1 MAIKL
6 VSSVLCNACLAV
18 LLHIF
23 DKKTAFGKTKYAL
36 KQLIIGLIFGA
47 IAVFSST
54 SMGGVDIGGAIM
66 NVRDSSPLCAG
77 LIFGA
82 PAGIIAGFVGG
93 IYRYVAVFFRL
104 AGEYTQIAC
113 SVSTV
118 IAGFI
123 AALLRKFMFENKK
136 PTWLYGV
143 GLAMIC
149 EVLHMLMIFFTNMN
163 DVSTAFRYVQKCTV
177 PMVVGNGVAV
187 GLAIIGVSL
196 FSYEN
201 KKQKKLKKPISQTFS
216 LWLLVCIIIAFI
228 STSIF
233 TSFLQTEMSESQTE
247 EVIRTNLSDV
257 YKDISDASDE
267 NLLIKTDKIRQ
278 EYLAGEDVNVLAQKY
293 NVIEVNI
300 IGENGKII
308 KTNNTP
314 YLGYDMA
321 SGEQSAEFLVL
332 LNSDKTEYV
341 QDYRPTSY
349 DNKTYRKYGAL
360 KLSDG
365 GFLQVGYDASQFR
378 ADIDEFVGKVAKNRH
393 VGKNGFITICDENF
407 DIVTEN
413 SKNSGKNLSEIGI
426 DLELEKT
433 SDGNIFEIEING
445 KQHLCAYEFVE
456 GYYIIGA
463 MPSSEAMHM
472 KNVSVYVSIFMEII
486 IFAVLFLLIYIL
498 IKKII
503 IDNIKR
509 INHSLSEIT
518 DGNLNV
524 TVDVRSNEE
533 FASLSDDI
541 NSTVNTLKNYIAEAA
556 ARIDK
561 ELEFAKQIQYSSLPS
576 GFPERNEFELYAM
589 MDTAKE
595 VGGDFY
601 DFYML
606 DKSHVAFLVADVSGK
621 GIPAAMFMMK
631 AKTIIK
637 DLAENGLEPD
647 EIFTSANEKLCEN
660 NDAGM
665 FVTAWLGILSLETG
679 NLRFA
684 NAGHNPPLIKIGNG
698 DFEYLKAR
706 SGLVLAG
713 MEGIKYRKNEIKLMP
728 GDKIYLY
735 TDGVTEATDINN
747 QLYGE
752 KRLLSLVDNAGD
764 VSPQTLCD
772 LVIKGVD
779 SFVGDAPQF
788 DDITMLSVSLNGLV
802 CENSVCVK
810 VCESSRKTVNAFCD
824 SLISKLEIVLKN
836 ANRIRIIFDEVF
848 ENILSYS
855 KATVVDISY
864 RVENKKLLLTFEDN
878 GIKYNP
884 TLSEA
889 PDVTLSA
896 EEREIGGLGI
906 FMVKKMT
913 ENMEYSYENNKNIL
927 NLLISLE

>member
-6 VSSVLCNACLAV
+6 VTSVLCNACLAV

-23 DKKTAFGKTKYAL
+23 EKRTTFGKIKYAVR
-36 KQLIIGLIFGA
+36 QLVYGIVFGA
-47 IAVFSST
+47 VAVFSST

-82 PAGIIAGFVGG
+82 PAGIIAGFIGG
-93 IYRYVAVFFRL
+93 IYRYVAVLWGL
-104 AGEYTQIAC
+104 AGEYTRVAC
-113 SVSTV
+113 SVST
-118 IAGFI
+118 ILAGFI
-123 AALLRKFMFENKK
+123 AALLRRFMFENKK
-136 PTWLYGV
+136 PTWVYGV
-143 GLAMIC
+143 GIAMIC
-149 EVLHMLMIFFTNMN
+149 EVMHMLMIFFTNMN
-163 DVSTAFRYVQKCTV
+163 DVSTAFSYVQECTV
-177 PMVVGNGVAV
+177 PMVVGNGIAV
-187 GLAIIGVSL
+187 GLAIKGVSL
-196 FSYEN
+196 FTYEN
-201 KKQKKLKKPISQTFS
+201 KKSHKSKKPISQTFS
-216 LWLLVCIIIAFI
+216 VWLLVCIVIAFI

-233 TSFLQTEMSESQTE
+233 TSVLQTKMSESETE
-247 EVIRTNLSDV
+247 EVIRTNLNDV

-267 NLLIKTDKIRQ
+267 NLLEKTDKIRQ
-278 EYLAGEDVNVLAQKY
+278 EYLAGEDVSVLAEKY

-300 IGENGKII
+300 IGENGTII
-308 KTNNTP
+308 KTNNTQ

-360 KLSDG
+360 KLSEG

-393 VGKNGFITICDENF
+393 VGNSGFITICDESFN
-407 DIVTEN
+407 IVTEN
-413 SKNSGKNLSEIGI
+413 IENSGKNLSEIGF
-426 DLELEKT
+426 DLELDKT
-433 SDGNIFEIEING
+433 SDGNIFETEINN
-445 KQHLCAYEFVE
+445 KQYLCAYKFVE

-463 MPSSEAMHM
+463 MPLGEAMHM

-486 IFAVLFLLIYIL
+486 IFAVLFVLIYFL

-503 IDNIKR
+503 IDNIKK
-509 INHSLSEIT
+509 INISLAQIT

-524 TVDVRSNEE
+524 TVDVRSNQE

-541 NSTVNTLKNYIAEAA
+541 NSTVSTLKNYIAEAA

-576 GFPERNEFELYAM
+576 AFPERNEFEIFAM

-606 DKSHVAFLVADVSGK
+606 GDSSLAFLVADVSGK

-637 DLAENGLEPD
+637 DLAESGLEPD
-647 EIFTSANEKLCEN
+647 EIFTTANEKLCDN
-660 NDAGM
+660 NEAGM
-665 FVTAWLGILSLETG
+665 FVTSWLGILDLKTG

-684 NAGHNPPLIKIGNG
+684 NAGHNPPLIKRGNG
-698 DFEYLKAR
+698 SFEYLKAK

-713 MEGIKYRKNEIKLMP
+713 MEGIRYRKNELQLLP
-728 GDKIYLY
+728 GDRIYLY

-752 KRLLSLVDNAGD
+752 NRLSVLLNNAGD
-764 VSPQTLCD
+764 VSPEKLCD
-772 LVIKGVD
+772 LVMKDVD

-788 DDITMLSVSLNGLV
+788 DDITMLGLSVKALV
-802 CENSVCVK
+802 GENSISVIAD
-810 VCESSRKTVNAFCD
+810 ETSRNAVNSF
-824 SLISKLEIVLKN
+824 SENLISKLEIVLKN
-836 ANRIRIIFDEVF
+836 ANRIHIIFDEIF
-848 ENILSYS
+848 ENILCYS
-855 KATVVDISY
+855 KATVTAISY
-864 RVENKKLLLTFEDN
+864 RVENSKLVLTFEDN
-878 GIKYNP
+878 GVAYNP
-884 TLSEA
+884 TLAEE
-889 PDVTLSA
+889 PDLSLSA

-906 FMVKKMT
+906 FMVKKMA
-913 ENMEYSYENNKNIL
+913 ESMAYSYENERNIL
-927 NLLISLE
+927 TIVIPIE